1 MGKNSDTKNIFDS
14 YFGEV
19 LLKEA
24 VKPTENAGGNST
36 PTYDNDPNFLK
47 AALKN
52 PNLDA
57 ETKGKLENR
66 LKQLESGS
74 NNPPA
79 GTMTV
84 DQAKQV
90 IANQQA
96 QNTVPSQGTVVNA
109 PDVSSSATNSPVAK
123 TRGEAAALRDQGKS
137 FTTTA
142 NPTINPEAEYN
153 KKLGR
158 TPGKFDADNF
168 NNVDRVGNDKRFPEL
183 AAYKKQL
190 QSGQV
195 PVQTA
200 SPATTQAASP
210 TSQPQQ
216 SGVSLTD
223 PNSMSLG
230 GSAAPQAQQS
240 SGANI
245 NDPNSVSL
253 GAQSA
258 KPADDFQKK
267 LDADYAKFKNGTQ
280 ATQPAATQP
289 ATKSSG
295 GGSVVNYL
303 AGSGQASDFG
313 SRSKLAAQYGI
324 QNYKGTAEQNTQLL
338 NKLKANEKMPQ
349 GTNATGEQQYANKT
363 VPKATAANKPS
374 SGGQQQGMGGAVGG
388 VSKAVGSAGQ
398 GLKQATIGTKKP
410 LGGVL
415 GGISKAVGSAGKGIK
430 KALVGDQEETEKKEE
445 SEEGFVQ
452 FEKTNIAKFLKC
464 LSEKNYAEANKYL
477 KNIVDYKV
485 KKKLL
490 VSIK

>member
-14 YFGEV
+14 YFGGV

-24 VKPTENAGGNST
+24 VTPTENAGGNST
-36 PTYDNDPNFLK
+36 TTYDNDPNFLK

-96 QNTVPSQGTVVNA
+96 QNTTPSQGTVVNA

-123 TRGEAAALRDQGKS
+123 TRGEAAALRERGQLKAQPAPDK
-137 FTTTA
+137 
-142 NPTINPEAEYN
+142 Y
-153 KKLGR
+153 
-158 TPGKFDADNF
+158 
-168 NNVDRVGNDKRFPEL
+168 NNV
-183 AAYKKQL
+183 
-190 QSGQV
+190 QV
-195 PVQTA
+195 PYPNPKNRGEAAANNEAIQKA
-200 SPATTQAASP
+200 NSAQAASP
-210 TSQPQQ
+210 ASQPQQ

-267 LDADYAKFKNGTQ
+267 LDADYAKFKNNTQ

-289 ATKSSG
+289 AAKSSG
-295 GGSVVNYL
+295 GGSIVNYL
-303 AGSGQASDFG
+303 AASGQKSDFA
-313 SRSKLAAQYGI
+313 SRSKMAADYGI

-338 NKLKANEKMPQ
+338 NKLKSGEKPAAQ
-349 GTNATGEQQYANKT
+349 QAATQ
-363 VPKATAANKPS
+363 PAAK
-374 SGGQQQGMGGAVGG
+374 QQGMGGAVGA
-388 VSKAVGSAGQ
+388 VSKGIGSVGNVAKRAAVGNQ
-398 GLKQATIGTKKP
+398 P
-410 LGGVL
+410 LGGAL
-415 GGISKAVGSAGKGIK
+415 GAISKGIGSVGNVAKR
-430 KALVGDQEETEKKEE
+430 ALVGDNKPKETEKKEE

-464 LSEKNYAEANKYL
+464 LSEKNYSKANRYL
-477 KNIVDYKV
+477 KAIVENKV
-485 KKKLL
+485 KKN
-490 VSIK
+490 IMRGINTI

>member
-1 MGKNSDTKNIFDS
+1 MGKNSDIHNIFDS
-14 YFGEV
+14 YLNKV
-19 LLKEA
+19 ILNEA
-24 VKPTENAGGNST
+24 VKSTEGGGGNLNPQIEQLRVLLT
-36 PTYDNDPNFLK
+36 
-47 AALKN
+47 N
-52 PNLDA
+52 PNLKPEDRA
-57 ETKGKLENR
+57 KAQASLDTLTKGA
-66 LKQLESGS
+66 GS
-74 NNPPA
+74 STPPA

-109 PDVSSSATNSPVAK
+109 PDVSSSATNSPVPK

-158 TPGKFDADNF
+158 TPGAFDADNF

-190 QSGQV
+190 QTGQV
-195 PVQTA
+195 PAQTA

-253 GAQSA
+253 GAQST

-303 AGSGQASDFG
+303 AGSGQKSDFA
-313 SRSKLAAQYGI
+313 SRSKMAADYGI

-338 NKLKANEKMPQ
+338 NKLKSGEKPTQ
-349 GTNATGEQQYANKT
+349 QATTQTE
-363 VPKATAANKPS
+363 PKK
-374 SGGQQQGMGGAVGG
+374 QQGMGGAVGG

-430 KALVGDQEETEKKEE
+430 KALVGDQGETEKKEE

-464 LSEKNYAEANKYL
+464 LSEKNYSKANRYL
-477 KNIVDYKV
+477 KAIVENKV
-485 KKKLL
+485 KKN
-490 VSIK
+490 IMRGINTI